1 MRPNVIPSTTPAARD
16 DELPWIMTSWRRNTF
31 VGFNMGPTFNWEDAI
46 AAGDSY
52 MRVHIRWGFHLDA
65 PTTVDIQGV
74 CSNLVTLGLVTTIGN
89 GAETR
94 PNARSGSGD
103 AAPPT
108 QRWIYWETRAPVVSA
123 IDQAAGV
130 ITFKDSGSTE
140 PSDTKGQ
147 VLATGIPGGDSLN
160 LSSVWAPVSA
170 FDATVNTLIWV
181 SLSILRKV

>member
-1 MRPNVIPSTTPAARD
+1 MIPSTTPAARG

-31 VGFNMGPTFNWEDAI
+31 TSTSMGPAFNWEDAI

-65 PTTVDIQGV
+65 PDTTDIAGI

-89 GAETR
+89 GSETR

-108 QRWIYWETRAPVVSA
+108 QRWIYWETRAPVVSS
-123 IDQAAGV
+123 IDHAAGV
-130 ITFKDSGSTE
+130 VTFRDSGSTE
-140 PSDTKGQ
+140 QSDTKGQ

-160 LSSVWAPVSA
+160 LSSVWDSASA
-170 FDATVNTLIWV
+170 FDATINPVIWV